1 VVLDLYYRENA
12 MRRLEKEIKNI
23 GDIEAIISRAQVC
36 QLGMCYDNKPCIVP
50 VNFGYKDMAFYIHSA

>member
-1 VVLDLYYRENA
+1 